1 MISLSAIER
10 ANPPPRRKSCQACI
24 KAKRRCDLGQPA
36 CIRCTQRLL
45 ECQYSS
51 PGSAVRRN
59 TAANT
64 QRQHPVAVDPIP
76 IPPSS
81 LHTGEGLASAGQ
93 ADYDNLVLTDLPSM
107 DDPSLENGLDFLDT
121 DLDMLQFINDTPTET
136 LEYTDKSSCATA
148 FTIPRPPTPSYNNL
162 DLIRQ
167 TKGELALPLQ
177 AEGSWGSTAL
187 SFTIEHRLQF
197 SLDLVKDAPRR
208 MTLELQTPWCHP
220 ELYRNSMPRSMQGRA
235 ASH

>member
-36 CIRCTQRLL
+36 CLRCTQRLL
-45 ECQYSS
+45 ECQYST
-51 PGSAVRRN
+51 PGSAARRN
-59 TAANT
+59 TVANT
-64 QRQHPVAVDPIP
+64 QRQRSVAADLIS
-76 IPPSS
+76 IPPLSS
-81 LHTGEGLASAGQ
+81 HTGEGLALAEQ
-93 ADYDNLVLTDLPSM
+93 VDYNNLVLTDLPSM
-107 DDPSLENGLDFLDT
+107 DDPSLESGLDFLDP
-121 DLDMLQFINDTPTET
+121 DLDMLQFINDTPTEAP
-136 LEYTDKSSCATA
+136 EYTDKSSCATA
-148 FTIPRPPTPSYNNL
+148 FTIPRPPTPLYNNL

-167 TKGELALPLQ
+167 TKGDLALPLQ

-187 SFTIEHRLQF
+187 SFTIQHRLQF

-220 ELYRNSMPRSMQGRA
+220 DLYRNGMPRSMQGRT